1 MDERVS
7 ESYDRPLPGTA
18 FVDRYVE
25 VDGYR
30 VRYQEAGDGPPL
42 VSLHGAGGPYLTESH
57 DLLASEFRVIA
68 IEVPGFGESAPNER
82 SQSVPELALT
92 IGQVVRALGLDRY
105 NLWGTSFGGRLSL
118 WLAIQTPEG
127 IDALVLESP
136 AAILPPGPPHP
147 PPSPEELKRR
157 LFAYPER
164 VRTFPP
170 GLTDPDVR
178 AKQGALLRRLGTPT
192 REETEARLGEVAIPT
207 LVVFGT
213 RDAQIPPEMGRVYRE
228 RMPRCQYVLVY
239 DAGHEVSVDR
249 PEAFSTLVADF
260 LQRHEV
266 SMVSQR
272 SSLLLP

>member
-1 MDERVS
+1 MEARVS
-7 ESYDRPLPGTA
+7 ESHDRPLPGAA

-25 VDGYR
+25 ADGFR
-30 VRYQEAGDGPPL
+30 VRYHEAGDGPPL
-42 VSLHGAGGPYLTESH
+42 VSLHGAGGPYLTEGH
-57 DLLASEFRVIA
+57 DLLANEFRVIA

-82 SQSVPELALT
+82 SRSVPELALT
-92 IGQVVRALGLDRY
+92 LGQVIRALGLDRY
-105 NLWGTSFGGRLSL
+105 SLWGTSFGGWLAL
-118 WLAIQTPEG
+118 WLAIQQPDG
-127 IDALVLESP
+127 IDALVLEAP
-136 AAILPPGPPHP
+136 AAILPPGPPH

-164 VRTFPP
+164 VRSFPP
-170 GLTDPDVR
+170 GLTDPEIR
-178 AKQGALLRRLGTPT
+178 AKQGALLRRLGAPT
-192 REETEARLGEVAIPT
+192 REETEARLGDVAIPT

-249 PEAFSTLVADF
+249 PEAFSTLVGDF
-260 LQRHEV
+260 LRRHEV

-272 SSLLLP
+272 SSQLLP